1 MIMKWSV
8 KSKMKKILSLILVL
22 CMVFAVAACA
32 VETPAPPAPA
42 APAPAEPA
50 PAAPAEPAPAAPAEE
65 TAAEPEPEE
74 PAEPFPGK
82 IAIVTNDI
90 SQNEEEFRGG
100 EAIALKYGE
109 DKVVHRVWP
118 AMFAQEPEMMISVM
132 QELAA
137 DPEIGAIVINQ
148 AVIGTNAA
156 IDAFLAIRDDDVFIA
171 VASPAEDP
179 ADSAL
184 RAHLL
189 LDQNN
194 PVRGKTIVDTA
205 VAMGAETIAHMS
217 FPRHMGVALLALRR
231 DNMRDAA
238 EAAGI
243 EFVEL
248 VAPDPMG
255 DGGIPATQLHITQDV
270 PRQVEAL
277 GENTVFFATNC
288 AMMVPLIEQV
298 VQTGAMFAEP
308 CCPSP
313 YHGYPAALG
322 LEAFIP
328 TGEVD
333 DDGDEIMAMVDLP
346 GLIELTV
353 NEVASRDMTGR
364 IAGWALPNGMAMTQM
379 GFYYAVE
386 WLNGNVA
393 QEHGNIDISV
403 LPPIVERFSAELGMP
418 GVSIQ
423 LAPLVLDGRELD
435 HFVLGIVD
443 SFIY

>member
-1 MIMKWSV
+1 MKWSE
-8 KSKMKKILSLILVL
+8 KSKMKKILSLILAL
-22 CMVFAVAACA
+22 CLLFAVAACA
-32 VETPAPPAPA
+32 VEQPA
-42 APAPAEPA
+42 APASTPEPA
-50 PAAPAEPAPAAPAEE
+50 PAATPEPAQPEDPVEE
-65 TAAEPEPEE
+65 EPTEPEPEE
-74 PAEPFPGK
+74 PSEPFPGK

-100 EAIALKYGE
+100 EAIALMYGE

-137 DPEIGAIVINQ
+137 DPEIGAVIINQ

-179 ADSAL
+179 ADTSL

-194 PVRGKTIVDTA
+194 PERGRTIVDTA
-205 VAMGAETIAHMS
+205 VAMGAERIAHIS

-231 DNMRDAA
+231 DNMRAAA
-238 EAAGI
+238 EAAGL

-255 DGGIPATQLHITQDV
+255 DGGIPATQLHITQDI

-277 GENTVFFATNC
+277 GEDTVFFATNC
-288 AMMVPLIEQV
+288 SMMVPLIEQV
-298 VQTGAMFAEP
+298 IQTGAMFAEP

-333 DDGDEIMAMVDLP
+333 DDGEEIMALVDLP
-346 GLIELTV
+346 GLIALTKDA
-353 NEVASRDMTGR
+353 VAERDMTGR
-364 IAGWALPNGMAMTQM
+364 VAGWALPNGMSMTQM

-386 WLNGNVA
+386 WLNGNVP
-393 QEHGNIDISV
+393 QEHGNIDISI
-403 LPPIVERFSAELGMP
+403 LAPIVERFSASLGMP

-423 LAPLVLDGRELD
+423 LAPLVLDGREIS
-435 HFVLGIVD
+435 HFILGIVD
-443 SFIY
+443 SFVY

>member
-1 MIMKWSV
+1 MKR
-8 KSKMKKILSLILVL
+8 ILSVILVL
-22 CMVFAVAACA
+22 VLVFAVAACA
-32 VETPAPPAPA
+32 VETPSATPPAPA
-42 APAPAEPA
+42 PSTPAPADPA
-50 PAAPAEPAPAAPAEE
+50 APTDPAAPAEPAAPAG
-65 TAAEPEPEE
+65 
-74 PAEPFPGK
+74 PFPGK

-137 DPEIGAIVINQ
+137 DPEIRAVIINQ
-148 AVIGTNAA
+148 AVVGTNAA
-156 IDAFLAIRDDDVFIA
+156 IDAFLAMRDDDVFIA

-194 PVRGKTIVDTA
+194 PVRGQTIVNQA
-205 VAMGAETIAHMS
+205 VAMGAERIAHIS
-217 FPRHMGVALLALRR
+217 FPRHMGVALLATRR
-231 DNMRDAA
+231 DNMSAAA
-238 EAAGI
+238 ERAGLEFI
-243 EFVEL
+243 EI

-255 DGGIPATQLHITQDV
+255 DGGIPATQLFITQDV

-277 GENTVFFATNC
+277 GADTVFFATNC
-288 AMMVPLIEQV
+288 SMMTPLIEQV
-298 VQTGAMFAEP
+298 VQTGAMFVEP

-313 YHGYPAALG
+313 YHGYPVALG
-322 LEAFIP
+322 LEAFVP
-328 TGEVD
+328 TGEKD
-333 DDGDEIMAMVDLP
+333 AAGNEIMALVDLP
-346 GLIELTV
+346 GLISLTQAA
-353 NEVASRDMTGR
+353 VAEHNMTGR
-364 IAGWALPNGMAMTQM
+364 IAGWALPNGMSMTQM

-386 WLNGNVA
+386 WLNGNVP

-403 LPPIVERFSAELGMP
+403 LGPIVERFSAELGMP
-418 GVSIQ
+418 GVGIRLSR
-423 LAPLVLDGRELD
+423 LVIDGREIS

-443 SFIY
+443 SFVY